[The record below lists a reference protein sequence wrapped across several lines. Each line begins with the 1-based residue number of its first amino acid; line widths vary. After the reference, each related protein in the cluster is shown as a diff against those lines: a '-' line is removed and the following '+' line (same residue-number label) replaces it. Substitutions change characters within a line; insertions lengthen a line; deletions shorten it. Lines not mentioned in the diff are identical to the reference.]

1 MFKAICISISISFF
15 LSCEDKPKEEEIV
28 LPVVHQYT
36 SYFTG
41 NTMDKKTSP
50 KGGVCL
56 MGGSSEDDNALRWFL
71 NQSDGGDI
79 LVLRA
84 SGSNGYN
91 DYMYSDLGVSI
102 NSVEA
107 IVVKNKDA
115 SFDTTLHR
123 KINQA
128 EGIWFAGGNQWNY
141 VNYWRGTPIDS
152 LINAGINN
160 RNIVIGGTS
169 AGMAILGKYIFSAK
183 NGTVTSEEALG
194 NPYHNDVSIDSIKF
208 LGLKYLDNVITDTHY
223 SQRSREGRH
232 VTFLARLVKD
242 FGVNA
247 KGIAADER
255 TAITIGMDGIAKVY
269 GESNKAFFIQM
280 TGPAPESCVA
290 NQPLNW
296 SADSTA
302 LKVYEVKG
310 TSNGSATFN
319 LDDWETGSGGAWH
332 HWFVIDGKFNS
343 KSF

>member
-1 MFKAICISISISFF
+1 
-15 LSCEDKPKEEEIV
+15 
-28 LPVVHQYT
+28 
-36 SYFTG
+36 
-41 NTMDKKTSP
+41 
-50 KGGVCL
+50 

-160 RNIVIGGTS
+160 RNMVIGGTS
-169 AGMAILGKYIFSAK
+169 AGMAILGEYIYNAK

-194 NPYHNDVSIDSIKF
+194 NPYRNDVSIDSIKF
-208 LGLKYLDNVITDTHY
+208 
-223 SQRSREGRH
+223 
-232 VTFLARLVKD
+232 
-242 FGVNA
+242 
-247 KGIAADER
+247 
-255 TAITIGMDGIAKVY
+255 
-269 GESNKAFFIQM
+269 
-280 TGPAPESCVA
+280 
-290 NQPLNW
+290 
-296 SADSTA
+296 
-302 LKVYEVKG
+302 
-310 TSNGSATFN
+310 
-319 LDDWETGSGGAWH
+319 SG
-332 HWFVIDGKFNS
+332 FKIFR
-343 KSF
+343 